1 MDKRSIIFVFTMVIS
16 FFLINQWYSSQNQE
30 KLLKNIQNEASF
42 ETSMKDVVQNFSV
55 SNRDIPLVHY
65 ADSQNPTEKTGMGV
79 LSQGSF
85 ITIKNK
91 DVPKKVVIFNG
102 KQNLNMDLI
111 FQSDEGFCFYS
122 ESIESQLV
130 TAFLPQFKQIP
141 VALVPCI
148 GEEKSFL
155 TGVYQN
161 QKITLSNQAKED
173 SIVFV
178 ESGKTYLPIGI
189 YSAKAKKF
197 QLLSSFDLL
206 RDFLAFKYIEAKD
219 VKDKEIFYVLENDYQ
234 QIVFSNLGGAIA
246 EINLPFK
253 SENNK
258 SIVLPVQIDRLIQNK
273 FPYEA
278 SFPLAQAYG
287 VNSKGEIVNYT
298 SKVGGYYPLLRRD
311 LLGKDGKK
319 SFDIQ
324 SRFYA
329 LNLIYNGSS
338 FNKSPYKMTRMERD
352 LIEFEGVEQGR
363 KIIKTYRLPKEDKAP
378 YSLILSLRIDG
389 STKDLYLASGIP
401 EVELVGGSGAPQLQY
416 AQIKKEHT
424 LVEKVKL
431 PKATVVESLGDIAYV
446 ANSNGY
452 FGLMLSSLHKD
463 SSGYA
468 TAFIPGDIAP
478 SRLSILP
485 YDQYPKGQYP
495 GYEIMIPLDPNQKTY
510 DFAFYAGPV
519 EENVLLLADKGI
531 ASSYKDPG
539 FKESQT
545 YYGFFSFISEPFAN
559 FLFLLMKMFYAV
571 TKSWGFSI
579 ILLTVAMR
587 IMLYPFN
594 SWATKANL
602 KSQEVQPKMQA
613 IQEKFKKDPQRL
625 QQEMM
630 KLYKEHN
637 INPFAGFLPLLIQ
650 IPFMIGMFDLL
661 KSTFQLRG
669 ASFIPGW
676 INNLSMP
683 DTLFSWSYPLPLIG
697 TSFHLLPILVAL
709 VMLWQQRLNTP
720 KIKTEEMT
728 DTQRQQQTIGTIFT
742 VAFPIMFYNFASG
755 LNLYWFFSTLFAIL
769 QQIVTKKIKEKKLG

>member
-1 MDKRSIIFVFTMVIS
+1 
-16 FFLINQWYSSQNQE
+16 
-30 KLLKNIQNEASF
+30 
-42 ETSMKDVVQNFSV
+42 
-55 SNRDIPLVHY
+55 
-65 ADSQNPTEKTGMGV
+65 
-79 LSQGSF
+79 
-85 ITIKNK
+85 
-91 DVPKKVVIFNG
+91 
-102 KQNLNMDLI
+102 
-111 FQSDEGFCFYS
+111 
-122 ESIESQLV
+122 
-130 TAFLPQFKQIP
+130 
-141 VALVPCI
+141 
-148 GEEKSFL
+148 
-155 TGVYQN
+155 
-161 QKITLSNQAKED
+161 
-173 SIVFV
+173 
-178 ESGKTYLPIGI
+178 
-189 YSAKAKKF
+189 
-197 QLLSSFDLL
+197 
-206 RDFLAFKYIEAKD
+206 
-219 VKDKEIFYVLENDYQ
+219 
-234 QIVFSNLGGAIA
+234 
-246 EINLPFK
+246 
-253 SENNK
+253 
-258 SIVLPVQIDRLIQNK
+258 
-273 FPYEA
+273 
-278 SFPLAQAYG
+278 
-287 VNSKGEIVNYT
+287 
-298 SKVGGYYPLLRRD
+298 
-311 LLGKDGKK
+311 
-319 SFDIQ
+319 
-324 SRFYA
+324 
-329 LNLIYNGSS
+329 
-338 FNKSPYKMTRMERD
+338 
-352 LIEFEGVEQGR
+352 
-363 KIIKTYRLPKEDKAP
+363 
-378 YSLILSLRIDG
+378 
-389 STKDLYLASGIP
+389 
-401 EVELVGGSGAPQLQY
+401 
-416 AQIKKEHT
+416 
-424 LVEKVKL
+424 
-431 PKATVVESLGDIAYV
+431 
-446 ANSNGY
+446 
-452 FGLMLSSLHKD
+452 
-463 SSGYA
+463 
-468 TAFIPGDIAP
+468 
-478 SRLSILP
+478 
-485 YDQYPKGQYP
+485 
-495 GYEIMIPLDPNQKTY
+495 MIPLDSNQKTY
-510 DFAFYAGPV
+510 DFAFYAGPI

-539 FKESQT
+539 FEESQT